1 MTRHAAR
8 SDGGLRLASPTYSF
22 VSYSLL
28 FAGTPIIPL
37 TLTPIPRC
45 LMLCSENPFAFASGS
60 LFSLDKKL
68 AMISVRI
75 CPTIPHYLH
84 IYIHVTDIAG
94 SNISTVSDPRLVLPI
109 SNIDLTSEIF
119 DLRERPEKF

>member
-1 MTRHAAR
+1 
-8 SDGGLRLASPTYSF
+8 
-22 VSYSLL
+22 
-28 FAGTPIIPL
+28 
-37 TLTPIPRC
+37 
-45 LMLCSENPFAFASGS
+45 MLCSENPFAFASGS

-84 IYIHVTDIAG
+84 IYIHVTD
-94 SNISTVSDPRLVLPI
+94 PI

-119 DLRERPEKF
+119 VLRERPEKF